1 MESSILNVARLIYSL
16 MLALS
21 LSQSFLN
28 KDFIIIIIIYLSV
41 YTNLF
46 YRL

>member
-1 MESSILNVARLIYSL
+1 MESSILNITRLVYSL

-28 KDFIIIIIIYLSV
+28 KDVFIIIVYLSV

-46 YRL
+46 CRL